1 MKEKEGGPIESPI
14 SRDFNTESLVTIDY
28 VCSEKV
34 AERILKEAEGYLRN
48 YIDIYRKRLRQAI
61 LC

>member
-1 MKEKEGGPIESPI
+1 MWAPFKMKEKEGGPIESPI

-34 AERILKEAEGYLRN
+34 AEGILKAAEGYL
-48 YIDIYRKRLRQAI
+48 
-61 LC
+61 